1 MSFIRDITMKQLRA
15 LSAVVSAGTVSGAAK
30 ILHVTPPA
38 VSLQLKQFEE
48 LTGIKLLERNSKGL
62 KPTQAGQEIL
72 DTSRR
77 IESLLSGCSDGLDAI
92 KGMTKGSV
100 RVGVISTAKYFAPRA
115 LAAFKTKHPEIE
127 MNLQVGNRKETVAA
141 LEAFEFDFAIMGRPP
156 KQFEVERAMIGPH
169 PHILIAPPEHP
180 LANERNLR
188 PESLVGE
195 AFLLRE
201 EGSGTRA
208 LTEDLLERAGLPL
221 ASGMEMGSNE
231 TIKQAAMAGLGIAL
245 ISAHTVSVELE
256 EGRLSWLDV
265 EGFPIE
271 RSWQVIRRSQKILMP
286 AAQSLWDF
294 MVSNGHRFL
303 PETPTNK

>member
-48 LTGIKLLERNSKGL
+48 LTGIKLLERNSSGL

-156 KQFEVERAMIGPH
+156 KQFEVECAMIGPH
-169 PHILIAPPEHP
+169 PHILIAPPDHP
-180 LANERNLR
+180 LANKRNLR

-286 AAQSLWDF
+286 AAQALWDF
-294 MVSNGHRFL
+294 MVSNGHKFL

>member
-15 LSAVVSAGTVSGAAK
+15 LSAVVSTGTVSGAAK

-48 LTGIKLLERNSKGL
+48 LTGLKLLERNSDGL
-62 KPTQAGQEIL
+62 KPTPAGQEIL

-115 LAAFKTKHPEIE
+115 LAAFKKEHSDIE

-169 PHILIAPPEHP
+169 PHILIAPPDHP
-180 LANERNLR
+180 LANKRDIKPKGLD
-188 PESLVGE
+188 GE

-208 LTEDLLERAGLPL
+208 LTEDLLERAGLPQ

-231 TIKQAAMAGLGIAL
+231 TIKQAVMAGLGIAL

-256 EGRLSWLDV
+256 ENRLSWLDV

-286 AAQSLWDF
+286 AAQALWDF
-294 MVSNGHRFL
+294 MVSNGHSFL
-303 PETPTNK
+303 PETPSHK

>member
-15 LSAVVSAGTVSGAAK
+15 LSAVVSSGTVSGAAK

-48 LTGIKLLERNSKGL
+48 LTGLKLLERDSEGL
-62 KPTQAGQEIL
+62 KPTLAGQEIL

-77 IESLLSGCSDGLDAI
+77 IESLLSGCSDSLDSI

-115 LAAFKTKHPEIE
+115 LAAFKTEHSDIE

-169 PHILIAPPEHP
+169 PHILIAPPNHP
-180 LANERNLR
+180 LADKSNLR
-188 PESLVGE
+188 PEDLDGE

-201 EGSGTRA
+201 EGSGTRV
-208 LTEDLLERAGLPL
+208 LTEDLLERAGLPQ

-231 TIKQAAMAGLGIAL
+231 TIKQAVMAGLGIAL
-245 ISAHTVSVELE
+245 ISAHTVSIELE
-256 EGRLSWLDV
+256 ENRLSWLDV

-286 AAQSLWDF
+286 AAQALWDF
-294 MVSNGHRFL
+294 MVSNGHLFL
-303 PETPTNK
+303 PETPSRK